1 MSSLNALINFRLVLV
16 VLITSIPWIAQ
27 ADDILYGKDVK
38 NQASKFFKEI
48 GIGGEILTSDRRAFF
63 SCKEKLEF
71 SAHVQNDWR
80 TVRAKCKNPN
90 WQSILRTTALAPNE
104 NIKNKEDLRSLSK
117 VVSIAKNLS
126 KGQVIE
132 KEDLVLVSM
141 PKQNVFEG
149 FTKIEDLVGRKVT
162 SNLAKGTILKPR
174 HVKFRLNVNKND
186 TVLVILGNKKLSI
199 TTYGIALASGQKGD
213 LITVENIKSKKT
225 FKAIVLDEKKVTPL
239 ANM

>member
-1 MSSLNALINFRLVLV
+1 M
-16 VLITSIPWIAQ
+16 
-27 ADDILYGKDVK
+27 
-38 NQASKFFKEI
+38 
-48 GIGGEILTSDRRAFF
+48 
-63 SCKEKLEF
+63 
-71 SAHVQNDWR
+71 QNDWR
-80 TVRAKCKNPN
+80 TVRAKCYSPN

-186 TVLVILGNKKLSI
+186 TVLVILGTKNYQSLL
-199 TTYGIALASGQKGD
+199 TALR
-213 LITVENIKSKKT
+213 
-225 FKAIVLDEKKVTPL
+225 
-239 ANM
+239 

>member
-1 MSSLNALINFRLVLV
+1 MSVLSTITKYRMIF
-16 VLITSIPWIAQ
+16 VLILSIPLA
-27 ADDILYGKDVK
+27 AHAEDILYGKDIK
-38 NQASKFFKEI
+38 HQASKFFKEH
-48 GIGGEILTSDRRAFF
+48 GITGEILTSDRRAFF
-63 SCKEKLEF
+63 SCKEELEF
-71 SAHVQNDWR
+71 SPHVQNDWR
-80 TVRAKCKNPN
+80 TIRAKCHSPN

-104 NIKNKEDLRSLSK
+104 NIENKEDLRSSSK
-117 VVSIAKNLS
+117 VVSIATNLS

-132 KEDLVLVSM
+132 KENLILVSM
-141 PKQNVFEG
+141 PKQKVFEG
-149 FTKIEDLVGRKVT
+149 FTKIEDLIGRKVT
-162 SNLAKGTILKPR
+162 SNLAKGTVLKPR

-186 TVLVILGNKKLSI
+186 TVLVVLGNSKLSI